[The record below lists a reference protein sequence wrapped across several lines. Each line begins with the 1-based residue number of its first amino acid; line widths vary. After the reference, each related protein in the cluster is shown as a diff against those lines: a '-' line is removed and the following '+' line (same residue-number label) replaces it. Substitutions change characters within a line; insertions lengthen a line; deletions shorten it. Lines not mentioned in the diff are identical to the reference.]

1 LDPLQWL
8 AESAELL
15 NRRKNWMTASRDDI
29 VMLTVDQQNW
39 QKRFIAQVE
48 LYRVFPAEHN
58 GETVESA
65 QAWIDAGVLTP

>member
-1 LDPLQWL
+1 
-8 AESAELL
+8 
-15 NRRKNWMTASRDDI
+15 MTASRDDI